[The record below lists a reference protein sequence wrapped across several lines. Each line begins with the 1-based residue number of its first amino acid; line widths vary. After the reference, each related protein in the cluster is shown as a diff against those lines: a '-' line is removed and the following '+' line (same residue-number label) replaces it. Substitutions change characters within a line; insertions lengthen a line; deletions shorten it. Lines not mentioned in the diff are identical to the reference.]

1 MHACIHSVLTEQN
14 LVLDS
19 VLSMEITSKS
29 RGIVIILRFLIKE
42 NQIKSGKN
50 QGKIREFDC

>member
-29 RGIVIILRFLIKE
+29 RGIVIILRFLIQE